1 MHTGKAYFAIQI
13 NTWDLQQTIP
23 KTEFTATRRALQAQ
37 LKAALNNKTD
47 HASAHAAAQAFA
59 QLPQALQSKAHIV
72 ELTPVFGIL

>member
-23 KTEFTATRRALQAQ
+23 KTEFTATRRDLQAQ

-47 HASAHAAAQAFA
+47 HASAHAAAQAFS